1 MLLIFAEIRLDQ
13 LLFIVHDAV
22 ELRAAVL
29 PELPHDV
36 LHDGQIAHG
45 DQRLWQNFGVRL
57 KARAL
62 AARHDDHGQ
71 TEGGVGFCLALILQ
85 HNIHDASSPIQH
97 RYSNAAVL
105 GQQTNRLLPAGG
117 GDGAMVAGV
126 CSAVLQRAAGEQIA
140 PHVAVCQ
147 RGGEPPGDI
156 REKEDLFFILIQTG
170 KRRAQTFR
178 F

>member
-1 MLLIFAEIRLDQ
+1 MQ
-13 LLFIVHDAV
+13 
-22 ELRAAVL
+22 
-29 PELPHDV
+29 PC
-36 LHDGQIAHG
+36 
-45 DQRLWQNFGVRL
+45 W
-57 KARAL
+57 
-62 AARHDDHGQ
+62 
-71 TEGGVGFCLALILQ
+71 
-85 HNIHDASSPIQH
+85 
-97 RYSNAAVL
+97 

-170 KRRAQTFR
+170 KRPVRRLSVSNMQND
-178 F
+178 